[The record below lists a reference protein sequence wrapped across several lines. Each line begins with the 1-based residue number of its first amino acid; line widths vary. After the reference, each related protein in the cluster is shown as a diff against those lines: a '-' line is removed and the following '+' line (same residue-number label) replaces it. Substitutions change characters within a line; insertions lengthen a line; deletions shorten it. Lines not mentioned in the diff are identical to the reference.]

1 MLCERCGDN
10 EASVHLTRITNG
22 KKEEIHLCEE
32 CARKSSQ
39 LNLNDN
45 NLSFQSL
52 LSGILNHDF
61 ANADSSVF
69 ENTNSQKLVCQN
81 CGMSYQEFTER
92 GLFGCAE
99 CFKVFENK
107 LDGLFKKIHGN
118 ISHNGKYPLSFQQ
131 KLEAKTEITDLKLKM
146 QSAVERENFEKAAEI
161 RDKIHAIK
169 EDMEEDIDES

>member
-10 EASVHLTRITNG
+10 EASVHLTRIING
-22 KKEEIHLCEE
+22 NKEEIHLCEE

-61 ANADSSVF
+61 LNEKASAF
-69 ENTNSQKLVCQN
+69 EKNNSTELTCRN
-81 CGMSYQEFTER
+81 CGMSYQEFTKK
-92 GLFGCAE
+92 GVFGCEE
-99 CFKVFENK
+99 CFNVFEDK
-107 LDGLFKKIHGN
+107 LDDLFKRIHGN
-118 ISHNGKYPLSFQQ
+118 IRHRGKFPLSFKQTL
-131 KLEAKTEITDLKLKM
+131 KAKTKIDDLKKEM
-146 QSAVERENFEKAAEI
+146 QFAVENEEFEKAAEI

-169 EDMEEDIDES
+169 EDMEEDKDER